1 MDWHNLLAALALVF
15 VIEGL
20 IPFASP
26 RGYRSLAN
34 RLQGLTDR
42 QLRGGGA
49 VAMIFGLMMLAW
61 IKG

>member
-1 MDWHNLLAALALVF
+1 MDWQSLLAALALVL
-15 VIEGL
+15 VIEGV

-42 QLRGGGA
+42 QLRGGGIA
-49 VAMIFGLMMLAW
+49 VMILGLLMLAW

>member
-1 MDWHNLLAALALVF
+1 MDWQSFLAALALVF

-42 QLRGGGA
+42 QLRVGGA
-49 VAMIFGLMMLAW
+49 VVIVLGLIMLAW

>member
-1 MDWHNLLAALALVF
+1 LDWQSLLAALALVL
-15 VIEGL
+15 VIEGV

-42 QLRGGGA
+42 QLRGGGIA
-49 VAMIFGLMMLAW
+49 VMILGLLMLAW

>member
-1 MDWHNLLAALALVF
+1 LALVF
-15 VIEGL
+15 VVEGL

-26 RGYRSLAN
+26 KGYRSLAN

>member
-1 MDWHNLLAALALVF
+1 MDWQSFLAALALVF

-42 QLRGGGA
+42 
-49 VAMIFGLMMLAW
+49 
-61 IKG
+61 

>member
-1 MDWHNLLAALALVF
+1 MDWQSFLVALALVF

-42 QLRGGGA
+42 QLRVGGA
-49 VAMIFGLMMLAW
+49 VVIVLGLIMLAW

>member
-1 MDWHNLLAALALVF
+1 LDWKSLLAAVGLVF

-26 RGYRSLAN
+26 RGYRLLAS

-42 QLRGGGA
+42 QLRGGGIA
-49 VAMIFGLMMLAW
+49 VMILGLLMLAW

>member
-1 MDWHNLLAALALVF
+1 MDWQNLLAALALVF

-26 RGYRSLAN
+26 SGYRSLAN
-34 RLQGLTDR
+34 HLQGLTDR
-42 QLRGGGA
+42 QLRVGGA
-49 VAMIFGLMMLAW
+49 AVIIFGLLMLAW